1 MSTFRGKIPD
11 NWGLLLTN
19 RPSFKAR
26 VSTEKISNKLNDLFE
41 CRHSLG
47 ESVIVKWFLQDS
59 SRES

>member
-11 NWGLLLTN
+11 NRGLLLTN

-26 VSTEKISNKLNDLFE
+26 VSTEKIPSKLNDSFE
-41 CRHSLG
+41 CRDSLG